1 MLKRAFWFS
10 TGAAVGLG
18 SSVWA
23 GRRVKRAANRLMPGE
38 VQREV
43 ADRARRVGRDVRA
56 AATEGRT
63 AMREREAELRAD
75 VDRSSGQ
82 GRAMDGPEPGSR
94 PATPP

>member
-1 MLKRAFWFS
+1 VFKRTFWFS

-23 GRRVKRAANRLMPGE
+23 GRKVKRAAQRFMPEE

-43 ADRARRVGRDVRA
+43 TDRARRVGRDVRA
-56 AATEGRT
+56 AANEGRT

-75 VDRSSGQ
+75 VDNSTERRTRHDRS
-82 GRAMDGPEPGSR
+82 
-94 PATPP
+94 PATGPPTSP